1 MADLHISKKTIQ
13 EFFTEVQNKKIIIP
27 DYQRPYKWNT
37 EKCETLWNDIENFAQ
52 TDAKIGGDYFL
63 GTIVSY
69 TNDYG
74 NHEII
79 DGQQRITSFT
89 LLLRAFYRKLE
100 EMNEDKVVSNLKN
113 KIAPCI
119 WKVDDL
125 SNEITDKK
133 DIHICS
139 EVATEEDNDTFHKI
153 LETGYTSEE
162 KKDNYSV
169 NYRFFLEKCNKY
181 AMDNPLQWKE
191 LCVAILGKCV
201 ILPIKCNTQDTA
213 LTIFSTLND
222 RGLPLA
228 DSDIFKAQIYKN
240 YSEEERCDFTEKWKE
255 LTEICSQGKD
265 NIIDSIFRYYTHI
278 LRARKGD
285 YTKEIGLRKF
295 YAQDKYERL
304 KAPNLMSEIMDL
316 ALFWRYINYNIEP
329 DGVKYLISDE
339 SRKYLQCL
347 NHYPN
352 EYWKYV
358 VSVFFTKNKQS
369 DTFDV
374 DFQIVL
380 KSLVAFLFVRFIEN
394 PTVNAIKDD
403 IFNFYIRLNDSN
415 ELKFNYIFNEDLL
428 KQRIENFSSSRI
440 SRALLLLDAYLNPN
454 QEKLIHSAFEI
465 EHIFPRKW
473 QDTNYNG
480 WEKKEAN
487 LYLEKFG
494 NKVIFEKKLNIQ
506 AGNGYFGN
514 KKNRYKESKI
524 ANVQDLFNYPKN
536 DWIKEDI
543 EIREN
548 EFKERLIAFFK
559 VNLE

>member
-69 TNDYG
+69 TNGYG

-240 YSEEERCDFTEKWKE
+240 YTEEERCDFTEKWKE